1 MGRKPVRQPEPVRSH
16 PTPGRDRAEGEEDV
30 SRSLAEQVTYCFGYA
45 VGLHLGAERAC
56 DFGKAEINIY
66 GMPTFLLLGFS
77 LENAFAAFL
86 MACEHDKPGDYKSHD
101 LLKAM
106 IACKKYD
113 LIFAKG
119 DRAFVEKLT
128 PFQKDFAF
136 RYPEKLEQG
145 DLGDLTSALQKT
157 KNIIRDVEVG
167 LKIKGYN
174 PAAIAE
180 NFPQS

>member
-1 MGRKPVRQPEPVRSH
+1 V
-16 PTPGRDRAEGEEDV
+16 T
-30 SRSLAEQVTYCFGYA
+30 RSLAEQVTYRFGYA

-56 DFGKAEINIY
+56 DFGKAQIFIY

-86 MACEHDKPGDYKSHD
+86 MACEHSKPGDYKSHD

-113 LIFAKG
+113 LIFA
-119 DRAFVEKLT
+119 REEQAFVEKFT
-128 PFQKDFAF
+128 PFHKDFAF

-145 DLGDLTSALQKT
+145 DLGDLSSALK
-157 KNIIRDVEVG
+157 KKHYR
-167 LKIKGYN
+167 
-174 PAAIAE
+174 
-180 NFPQS
+180 

>member
-1 MGRKPVRQPEPVRSH
+1 M
-16 PTPGRDRAEGEEDV
+16 
-30 SRSLAEQVTYCFGYA
+30 SRSLAEQVTHRFGYA
-45 VGLHLGAERAC
+45 VGLHTGAERAS
-56 DFGKAEINIY
+56 DFGKAQIFIY

-106 IACKKYD
+106 NACEKYD
-113 LIFAKG
+113 LVFSKE

-128 PFQKDFAF
+128 PFHKDFAF

-145 DLGDLTSALQKT
+145 DLGGLRSALKST
-157 KNIIRDVEVG
+157 RNVINDVDTG
-167 LKIKGYN
+167 LRIKGYN

-180 NFPQS
+180 TLRES